1 MAPALLTILFAKAV
15 QSNGVGVV
23 VAPTVQLL
31 DTGGAGGPTA
41 SVSAQVG
48 EQRAERRATS
58 VGWFRLS
65 GDSLACRVEIMSR
78 ARPVQYSSRG
88 ESSTAATMHAYA
100 GKTAKAAGGSVGFL
114 SLLLTC
120 PESVAG
126 ESCARGRYRRR
137 PARVYHLL
145 HVPCARRGGHRR
157 QQGKQRQG
165 EGSAPLPWH
174 RPGVGF

>member
-1 MAPALLTILFAKAV
+1 MHEPVHLMAPALLAMLFAEAV

-78 ARPVQYSSRG
+78 ARPVGCRVSRVSPVQPPPYIRG
-88 ESSTAATMHAYA
+88 ENCKSGGGFCRVPVSTTYM
-100 GKTAKAAGGSVGFL
+100 
-114 SLLLTC
+114 
-120 PESVAG
+120 PRE
-126 ESCARGRYRRR
+126 RRR
-137 PARVYHLL
+137 
-145 HVPCARRGGHRR
+145 
-157 QQGKQRQG
+157 
-165 EGSAPLPWH
+165 
-174 RPGVGF
+174 